1 MTPILPNPNYNGSIA
16 LSWTNL
22 GGGVNYYLFR
32 NTSQITTVSGLNFI
46 ANLTTSFY
54 TDNLSSV
61 GTYYY
66 AVVAGSQFGNSSV
79 SSNVTVTI
87 SLPATPMMTPIL
99 PNPNYNG
106 SIALS
111 WTNLGGGVNY
121 YLFRN
126 TSQITT
132 VSGLNFIANLTT
144 SFYTDN
150 LSSVGTYYYAVVAG
164 SQFGNSSV
172 LSNVTVTISLPATPM
187 MTPILPNPN
196 YNGSIALSWTNL
208 GGGVNYYLF
217 RNTSQITT
225 VSGLN
230 FIANLTTSFYTDN
243 LSSVGTYY
251 YAVVA
256 GSQFGNSSV

>member
-1 MTPILPNPNYNGSIA
+1 MSTVTISLPATPMMTPILPNPNYNGSIA

-172 LSNVTVTISLPATPM
+172 SSNV
-187 MTPILPNPN
+187 
-196 YNGSIALSWTNL
+196 NGDHIIT
-208 GGGVNYYLF
+208 
-217 RNTSQITT
+217 RNTDDDSH
-225 VSGLN
+225 
-230 FIANLTTSFYTDN
+230 FA
-243 LSSVGTYY
+243 
-251 YAVVA
+251 
-256 GSQFGNSSV
+256 